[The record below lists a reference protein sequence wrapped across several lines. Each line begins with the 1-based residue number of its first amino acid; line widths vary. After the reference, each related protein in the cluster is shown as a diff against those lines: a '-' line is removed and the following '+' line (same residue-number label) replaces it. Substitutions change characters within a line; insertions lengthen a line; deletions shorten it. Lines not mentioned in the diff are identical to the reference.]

1 MDQWMLDDALV
12 QPRTQIIEP
21 KIEIRKSKPQQN
33 KNITK
38 SVLTV
43 IDILT
48 QEPELTQKSAS
59 KLTTTPISSLKS
71 TPTTKT
77 NSIDNLDSI
86 QLEPKKQICNVKNL
100 DFKNLEQPRLTR
112 QIVYKTTD
120 ENKTKQAS
128 LPLSQGHVHT
138 YEIEPPELPVRQK
151 FRELYSALSS
161 VHTDFTAIPN
171 RFYKKSSAKFTTAQM
186 PASLHIRNIKH
197 LQKAHHTGL
206 SRPPSGTVTEQVSNA
221 ISELKRL
228 PAKML
233 QDAVKEAVALGLMST
248 YEAHSLL
255 DVIEQNEETT
265 SVVESSVLAVN
276 NNTQHK
282 NSTEKTDKQEVN
294 YCTLLDPGI
303 GFEPVIPVI
312 KDVKKEEKS
321 IVLKKEINLQ
331 NKPTISSHSRT
342 STRDSVNRPG
352 CVARPGTAEVDTTV
366 PISLIPKRANS
377 PV

>member
-12 QPRTQIIEP
+12 QSRAQMIEP
-21 KIEIRKSKPQQN
+21 KIEIRKSKPQQQN

-48 QEPELTQKSAS
+48 QEPEIAQKSAV

-71 TPTTKT
+71 TPTKKV
-77 NSIDNLDSI
+77 SINNFDSLQI
-86 QLEPKKQICNVKNL
+86 KPQKQVCNVTNL
-100 DFKNLEQPRLTR
+100 DFKKLEQPRLTR
-112 QIVYKTTD
+112 QVVYNIVDRNRKPSS
-120 ENKTKQAS
+120 E
-128 LPLSQGHVHT
+128 PVSQDHVHT
-138 YEIEPPELPVRQK
+138 YEIEPPTLPVRQK
-151 FRELYSALSS
+151 FREIYSALSS

-171 RFYKKSSAKFTTAQM
+171 RFYKKSSAKFTTAEM

-206 SRPPSGTVTEQVSNA
+206 SRPPSGAITEQASNA
-221 ISELKRL
+221 ISELKKL
-228 PAKML
+228 PANML
-233 QDAVKEAVALGLMST
+233 QEAVKEAVSLGLMST

-255 DVIEQNEETT
+255 DVIAQSEEVT
-265 SVVESSVLAVN
+265 SVISTPVPVVKTNS
-276 NNTQHK
+276 QPK

-294 YCTLLDPGI
+294 YCSLLDPGI
-303 GFEPVIPVI
+303 GFEPVIPLS
-312 KDVKKEEKS
+312 KDPKTEEKPV
-321 IVLKKEINLQ
+321 VLKKETKLPKKSIESNY
-331 NKPTISSHSRT
+331 SRA

-352 CVARPGTAEVDTTV
+352 CVARPGTAEVDETV